1 MPEAKELKIAA
12 AYIRV
17 STEDQVEYSPDAQL
31 YEIKKYASKEG
42 YLLPDE
48 YIFIDE
54 GISGKKADK
63 RPQFQQ
69 MIAVARSE
77 KHPFDT
83 ILLWK
88 FSRFARNQEESI
100 VYKNMLKR
108 DRVDVISITEPIVE
122 GPFGSL
128 IERIIE
134 WMDEYYSIRL
144 SGEVKRGMTEK
155 ARRGEIQSI
164 ASFGYKLENGQ
175 LVPEP
180 SEAELVREIFA
191 RFIAGEG
198 YYPVARWLNDTGSR
212 THRGNRFE
220 NRTIEYII
228 RNPVYI
234 GKLRWNPSGK
244 TRRDYD
250 NENIICVESNHQPLI
265 DMETWE
271 KAQAQVALTK
281 SLWKYHGRPATE
293 LKDWPSGIVRCAA
306 CGGTLVFAKPCY
318 FKCSSYAK
326 GGCKYSQH
334 VKADLLKDA
343 IIERLEADLA
353 AASSLPCVITRK
365 TSAGDEDIPRLQAAL
380 ASVDR
385 KMDRLHDAF
394 LSEIDTAEEYKKYKA
409 ELIAEAG
416 QIKARIAALQA
427 ISPEDNTA
435 ALKAAI
441 ENALKTLRAPD
452 AAIVEKHAAANEIIE
467 SCLWDKSQ
475 NLLTIT
481 YRLIF

>member
-1 MPEAKELKIAA
+1 MSEEKELKMAA

-17 STEDQVEYSPDAQL
+17 STEDQAEYSPDAQL
-31 YEIKKYASKEG
+31 YEIRKYATREG
-42 YLLPDE
+42 YVLPDE
-48 YIFIDE
+48 YIFVDE
-54 GISGKKADK
+54 GISGKKAEK

-69 MIAVARSE
+69 MIAVAKSE
-77 KHPFDT
+77 KHPFDA

-108 DRVDVISITEPIVE
+108 DKVDVVSITEPIID

-164 ASFGYKLENGQ
+164 ASFGYKLKNGQ

-180 SEAELVREIFA
+180 EEADLVRQIFE
-191 RFIAGEG
+191 RFIAGDG
-198 YYPVARWLNDTGSR
+198 YYAIARWLNDFGVR

-220 NRTIEYII
+220 NRTVEYII

-244 TRRDYD
+244 TRRDFD
-250 NENIICVESNHQPLI
+250 NENIICVDANHEPII

-293 LKDWPSGIVRCAA
+293 IKDWPSGIVRCAA
-306 CGGTLVFAKPCY
+306 CNSTLVFAKPCY
-318 FKCSSYAK
+318 FKCGAYAK
-326 GGCKYSQH
+326 GACGYSQH
-334 VKADLLKDA
+334 IKAELLKDA
-343 IIERLEADLA
+343 IIERLETDLA
-353 AASSLPCVITRK
+353 ATGSLPCVITRK
-365 TSAGDEDIPRLQAAL
+365 MSTGDEGIPRLEAAL
-380 ASVDR
+380 ANLAR
-385 KMDRLHDAF
+385 KKDRLHDAF
-394 LSEIDTAEEYKKYKA
+394 LSGIDTAEEYKKYKA
-409 ELIAEAG
+409 ELEAEAD
-416 QIKARIAALQA
+416 QIKARIAELESASKEDHTEMLKEA
-427 ISPEDNTA
+427 IA
-435 ALKAAI
+435 
-441 ENALKTLRAPD
+441 NALSILRSPD
-452 AAIVEKHAAANEIIE
+452 VAIAEKHNAANEIIE
-467 SCLWDKSQ
+467 SCLWDKSK